1 MLVQIA
7 TISQSSHITN
17 PNFVEITLTQ
27 ESQTQIILKFVNQR
41 SVFSNEAKPYRH
53 FRTPLP
59 PIQSRPTA
67 EILSRILFGNGSVVI
82 VTK

>member
-7 TISQSSHITN
+7 TISQFSHITN

-27 ESQTQIILKFVNQR
+27 ESQTQIILKLVNQR

-53 FRTPLP
+53 FRLP
-59 PIQSRPTA
+59 QIHSQAHCTV
-67 EILSRILFGNGSVVI
+67 ISVKI
-82 VTK
+82 AK